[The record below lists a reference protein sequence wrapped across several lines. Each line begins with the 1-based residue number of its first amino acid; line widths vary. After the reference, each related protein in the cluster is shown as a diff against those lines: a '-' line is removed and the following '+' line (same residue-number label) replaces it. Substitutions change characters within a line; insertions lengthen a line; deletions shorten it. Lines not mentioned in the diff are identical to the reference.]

1 MSQNNL
7 PILHVGLDVAK
18 LSLELHL
25 AGKSYPLSNN
35 SRGHARLIKL
45 LPVDARAHVVCEA
58 TAGYEQPVARAL
70 HAAGIAISILEAGR
84 VRHFASAQGKR
95 AKTDP
100 IDAAVLADY
109 GRTFQPDATAAP
121 SAQQQQLADLGQ
133 RRRQLLQLLINERN
147 HTEHYTDAFRLRQAK
162 QLIKTL
168 EKQIAQCDA
177 AIADLIAQDPQLTH
191 KANRLKAI
199 PGVGPVVAATM
210 LAEMPEL
217 GKLTPQTAAAL
228 AGVAPYNRDSGRQK
242 GVRRI
247 SGGRSTVRN
256 ALYMATLTAM
266 RYDRILKE
274 FYQRLRAA
282 VKKPL
287 VAMTACMRKL
297 IILMNRL
304 LKNNHFQLAN

>member
-1 MSQNNL
+1 M
-7 PILHVGLDVAK
+7 
-18 LSLELHL
+18 
-25 AGKSYPLSNN
+25 
-35 SRGHARLIKL
+35 
-45 LPVDARAHVVCEA
+45 
-58 TAGYEQPVARAL
+58 
-70 HAAGIAISILEAGR
+70 
-84 VRHFASAQGKR
+84 
-95 AKTDP
+95 
-100 IDAAVLADY
+100 
-109 GRTFQPDATAAP
+109 
-121 SAQQQQLADLGQ
+121 
-133 RRRQLLQLLINERN
+133 
-147 HTEHYTDAFRLRQAK
+147 
-162 QLIKTL
+162 
-168 EKQIAQCDA
+168 
-177 AIADLIAQDPQLTH
+177 TH

-228 AGVAPYNRDSGRQK
+228 AGVAPYNRDSGPQK

-247 SGGRSTVRN
+247 SAGRSTVRN

-282 VKKPL
+282 GKKPL

>member
-1 MSQNNL
+1 M
-7 PILHVGLDVAK
+7 
-18 LSLELHL
+18 
-25 AGKSYPLSNN
+25 
-35 SRGHARLIKL
+35 
-45 LPVDARAHVVCEA
+45 
-58 TAGYEQPVARAL
+58 
-70 HAAGIAISILEAGR
+70 
-84 VRHFASAQGKR
+84 
-95 AKTDP
+95 
-100 IDAAVLADY
+100 
-109 GRTFQPDATAAP
+109 
-121 SAQQQQLADLGQ
+121 
-133 RRRQLLQLLINERN
+133 QLLINERN

-199 PGVGPVVAATM
+199 PGVGLVVAATM

-282 VKKPL
+282 GKTARGHDCLHAKANHPHEPPL
-287 VAMTACMRKL
+287 EK
-297 IILMNRL
+297 
-304 LKNNHFQLAN
+304 